1 MIKGFKPI
9 ESHPRYGVSRD
20 GTIIN
25 DRKKIKVPQPTDNGY
40 LKVDLYD
47 SGKKSSKRIHRLVA
61 EAYIP
66 NPYNKPDVNHKDGN
80 KHNNS
85 VSNLEWVTKSE
96 NMIHA
101 YQTGLNKS
109 HASYGMLG
117 HKNPNAG
124 RKGRKVKISETGDV
138 FDSIK
143 ECAEFINGSDR
154 RICDCINGKQDS
166 YMNYH
171 FESV

>member
-1 MIKGFKPI
+1 MTEDFTAI

-25 DRKKIKVPQPTDNGY
+25 DRNNIKVPQETSNGY

-47 SGKKSSKRIHRLVA
+47 NGKKSSKRIHRLVA

-85 VSNLEWVTKSE
+85 VDNLEWVTKSE
-96 NMIHA
+96 NMTHA
-101 YQTGLNKS
+101 YQTGLNKP
-109 HASYGMLG
+109 HPTYGMLG
-117 HKNPNAG
+117 HKNPNGG
-124 RKGRKVKISETGDV
+124 RKGRKVMISETGDV

-171 FESV
+171 FETV